1 MKKYL
6 RRAFECIALVIILV
20 MLAGCVAAFAG
31 ASVEAA
37 RGKLTSMMDMAE
49 AMYSDNVGSEQ
60 LIALCAGQS
69 GVRATLIDLSGN
81 VIYDSEASGEIEN
94 HAHREEFK
102 KALEGKTGYAQR
114 TSESVGSSMIYC
126 ARRMGDCVLR
136 LSTLSQSAYSVLYD
150 MLPIMIMLAMLL
162 AAGTVLFANRF
173 SARFTQSIQALD
185 DMLESGRPLSVD
197 TFEELQPVLQGV
209 ACRIEK
215 LQTDMNEVRRT
226 ERMRTDFVA
235 NASHELKSPL
245 TSIKGFAELMS
256 VGCVTDPEKQ
266 QEYLSRIAAESDR
279 MLGVINDILYLSRL
293 EDDSHAAEE
302 AIDLAPLVHEVRKS
316 LEQLASMK
324 RITLEQSGSG
334 RIMGAPREIWTLIY
348 NLVDNAIRY
357 GVEGGWVK
365 IRVDDGLIEVSDNG
379 IGIDE
384 QSQSRVFER
393 FYRVDPSRS
402 RKSGG
407 TGLGLSIVKHIVLN
421 NGGQI
426 TLKSEPG
433 AGSTFTCHMK
443 TADEA
448 Q

>member
-6 RRAFECIALVIILV
+6 RRAFECTALVIVLV
-20 MLAGCVAAFAG
+20 MLAGSVAEFAG
-31 ASVEAA
+31 ASIEAA
-37 RGKLTSMMDMAE
+37 RSKLTSMMDMAE
-49 AMYSDNVGSEQ
+49 SLYSDGVEDEQ
-60 LIALCAGQS
+60 QLAISAAQS
-69 GVRATLIDLSGN
+69 GVRATLIGLDGS
-81 VIYDSEASGEIEN
+81 VIYDSEASGTIEN

-126 ARRMGDCVLR
+126 ARRIGDCVLR
-136 LSTLSQSAYSVLYD
+136 LSTLSQSAYAVLYD
-150 MLPIMIMLAMLL
+150 MLPIMIVLAVLL
-162 AAGTVLFANRF
+162 CMGTAIFASHF
-173 SARFTQSIQALD
+173 SAKFTQAIQALD
-185 DMLESGRPLSVD
+185 DMLVSGRPLSVD
-197 TFEELQPVLQGV
+197 
-209 ACRIEK
+209 CRIEK

-266 QEYLSRIAAESDR
+266 REYLNRIATESDR

-293 EDDSHAAEE
+293 EDDTHAAEE
-302 AIDLAPLVHEVRKS
+302 VIDLGQMSREVKES
-316 LEQLASMK
+316 LDQLASA
-324 RITLEQSGSG
+324 RNITIEQSGSG
-334 RIMGAPREIWTLIY
+334 KMQGAPREIWTLIY

-365 IRVDDGLIEVSDNG
+365 LHVADGLIEVSDNG

-384 QSQSRVFER
+384 PSQSRVFER

-407 TGLGLSIVKHIVLN
+407 TGLGLSIVKHIVIN

-433 AGSTFTCHMK
+433 AGSTFTCLMK
-443 TADEA
+443 KAEG
-448 Q
+448 

>member
-6 RRAFECIALVIILV
+6 RRAFECTALVIVLV
-20 MLAGCVAAFAG
+20 MLAGSVAEFAG
-31 ASVEAA
+31 ASIEAA
-37 RGKLTSMMDMAE
+37 RSKLTSLMDMAE
-49 AMYSDNVGSEQ
+49 SLYSDGIEDEQ
-60 LIALCAGQS
+60 QLAISAAQS
-69 GVRATLIDLSGN
+69 GVRATLIGLDGN
-81 VIYDSEASGEIEN
+81 VIYDSEASGTIEN

-114 TSESVGSSMIYC
+114 ISESVGSSRIYC
-126 ARRMGDCVLR
+126 ARRIGDCVLR
-136 LSTLSQSAYSVLYD
+136 LSTLSQSAYAVLYD
-150 MLPIMIMLAMLL
+150 MLPIMIVLAVLL
-162 AAGTVLFANRF
+162 CMGTAIFASHF
-173 SARFTQSIQALD
+173 SAKFTQAIQALD
-185 DMLESGRPLSVD
+185 DMLVSGRPLSVD

-266 QEYLSRIAAESDR
+266 REYLNRIATESDR

-293 EDDSHAAEE
+293 EDDTHAAEE
-302 AIDLAPLVHEVRKS
+302 VIDLGQMSREVKES
-316 LEQLASMK
+316 LDQLASA
-324 RITLEQSGSG
+324 RHITIEQSGSG
-334 RIMGAPREIWTLIY
+334 KMQGAPREIWTLIY

-365 IRVDDGLIEVSDNG
+365 LHVADGLIEVSDNG

-384 QSQSRVFER
+384 QSQLRVFER

-407 TGLGLSIVKHIVLN
+407 TGLGLSIVKHIVMN

-433 AGSTFTCHMK
+433 AGSTFTCLMK
-443 TADEA
+443 KAEG
-448 Q
+448 